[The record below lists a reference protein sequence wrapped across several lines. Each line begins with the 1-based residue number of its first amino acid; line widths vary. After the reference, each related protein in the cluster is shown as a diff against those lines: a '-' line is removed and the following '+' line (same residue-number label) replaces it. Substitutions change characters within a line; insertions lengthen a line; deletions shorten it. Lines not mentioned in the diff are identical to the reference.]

1 MFFINLQL
9 FINGQFNMKR
19 HKSIIPLSH
28 DHYHGLML
36 AQLIKKGAPKYENL
50 PTDLIG
56 KANHVKEIWEKELKP
71 HFDNEEQI
79 LFPFVKGKNNEIDVL
94 IDEVLDEHIKIKILV
109 DELASTDN
117 LESTL
122 DKLGV
127 LLEKHIRKEERVLFA
142 KIQDIFNIELNELE
156 GKIIA
161 VKDNCST

>member
-1 MFFINLQL
+1 
-9 FINGQFNMKR
+9 MKR

-36 AQLIKKGAPKYENL
+36 AQLIKKGAPKYESL

-56 KANHVKEIWEKELKP
+56 KAKHVKVSWEQELKQ

-79 LFPFVKGKNNEIDVL
+79 LFPFVQGKNDEIDVL
-94 IDEVLDEHIKIKILV
+94 IEEVLVEHVKIKLLI
-109 DELASTDN
+109 DELDSTDN

-122 DKLGV
+122 DNLGV

-142 KIQDIFNIELNELE
+142 KIQDTFNLELDELE

>member
-1 MFFINLQL
+1 MGNLK
-9 FINGQFNMKR
+9 MKR

-36 AQLIKKGAPKYENL
+36 AQLIKKGAPKYESL

-56 KANHVKEIWEKELKP
+56 KAKHVKVSWEKELKQ

-79 LFPFVKGKNNEIDVL
+79 LFPFVKGKNKEIDIL
-94 IDEVLDEHIKIKILV
+94 IDEVLDEHVKIKLFI
-109 DELASTDN
+109 DELDSTDN

-122 DKLGV
+122 DKLGI
-127 LLEKHIRKEERVLFA
+127 LLEQHIRKEERVLFA
-142 KIQDIFNIELNELE
+142 KIQDIFNLELDDLE
-156 GKIIA
+156 GKIFA

>member
-1 MFFINLQL
+1 
-9 FINGQFNMKR
+9 MKR

-36 AQLIKKGAPKYENL
+36 AQLIKKGAPKYESL

-56 KANHVKEIWEKELKP
+56 KAKHVKVSWEKDLKP
-71 HFDNEEQI
+71 HFENEEQI
-79 LFPFVKGKNNEIDVL
+79 LFPFVKGKNSEIDIL
-94 IDEVLDEHIKIKILV
+94 IDEVLAEHVKIKLLV
-109 DELASTDN
+109 DELDSTDN

-142 KIQDIFNIELNELE
+142 KIQDIFNLELDELE